1 MTSKGIS
8 TTESEKNFGETS
20 NEEQSDSI
28 YDATNIPQILLEM
41 DEKPELTIEKI
52 LINIFNKFITPGNVE
67 FDNSDLQPHLKKVK
81 ILCLKNDKS
90 KIIYILLTKIR
101 SLIKKYREKL
111 FELPNIIELR
121 EKIFRKYYKRS
132 HSFSKLISKHY
143 INFAL
148 DRPSIN
154 HSFSK
159 TKNIIFNYY
168 LTVKNLFFELKN
180 IKNCLRRT
188 APIIEEIFEVPLSKF
203 PKFSIW
209 ECEKEDYLK
218 ILIHDNFIWDQI
230 VKSKNSYLK
239 DIISEITQDD
249 NTNLTE
255 MSDRID
261 YFKLMEEYKK
271 LNIDDMLKLS
281 EVGSSLDTRFPEDAK
296 PFHLSKEEIYQNKI
310 DKDIHCSFEEEDID
324 DYPNSEDQ
332 NAEGINS
339 INEYT
344 LIKTLRK
351 KITIQTKS
359 REITKSILARKS
371 INKINIRED
380 NKYIDFPISNLLK
393 SNDLS
398 DLSNKDNLEKMIAL
412 NKNTEIKKIYE
423 NNFNINNINNNSKQ
437 RKKQQKNKN
446 KNKKESKERKKSN
459 KKIDIPN
466 DIDDLV
472 KYIVNDDKNENTGKK
487 KKKNK
492 KKKKKNKNEIKEDK
506 KEEIEDN
513 KEKEK
518 NDEIEE
524 IKENLTKN
532 SINRYKIHKIKF
544 KYKPKWIN
552 KISKIKNS

>member
-8 TTESEKNFGETS
+8 TESEKNLGELTT
-20 NEEQSDSI
+20 EEHFDSL
-28 YDATNIPQILLEM
+28 YDSTNIPKILLDF

-67 FDNSDLQPHLKKVK
+67 FDKTDKDPHLKKIR
-81 ILCLKNDKS
+81 ILCLKIEKS

-132 HSFSKLISKHY
+132 HSFSKLISKNY

-168 LTVKNLFFELKN
+168 LTIKNLFFELKN

-188 APIIEEIFEVPLSKF
+188 APIIEEIFEFPLSKF

-230 VKSKNSYLK
+230 YKSRKSYLEEL
-239 DIISEITQDD
+239 IGEITESD
-249 NTNLTE
+249 NMNLTE
-255 MSDRID
+255 MTEKIE
-261 YFKLMEEYKK
+261 YFKLIEERKK
-271 LNIDDMLKLS
+271 INIDEMLKLS
-281 EVGSSLDTRFPEDAK
+281 EIGSSLDTRFPEDATIRDDFYQSIIADDIDIK
-296 PFHLSKEEIYQNKI
+296 NSYEEA
-310 DKDIHCSFEEEDID
+310 DID
-324 DYPNSEDQ
+324 DFTPSEERDVD
-332 NAEGINS
+332 NINNLTKIS
-339 INEYT
+339 LFNT
-344 LIKTLRK
+344 FKK
-351 KITIQTKS
+351 KITIRKNI
-359 REITKSILARKS
+359 ITRKP

-380 NKYIDFPISNLLK
+380 NKYIDIPNLLK
-393 SNDLS
+393 NNDLS
-398 DLSNKDNLEKMIAL
+398 DLSNKDNLEKMISI

-423 NNFNINNINNNSKQ
+423 NNINNINNINNNSKQ
-437 RKKQQKNKN
+437 RKKAAKNKN
-446 KNKKESKERKKSN
+446 KIKKESKERKKSN
-459 KKIDIPN
+459 KKVDIPN

-506 KEEIEDN
+506 KEEIEDT

-518 NDEIEE
+518 SDEIEE
-524 IKENLTKN
+524 IKENLIKN

-544 KYKPKWIN
+544 KYRPKWIN
-552 KISKIKNS
+552 KITKFKNS